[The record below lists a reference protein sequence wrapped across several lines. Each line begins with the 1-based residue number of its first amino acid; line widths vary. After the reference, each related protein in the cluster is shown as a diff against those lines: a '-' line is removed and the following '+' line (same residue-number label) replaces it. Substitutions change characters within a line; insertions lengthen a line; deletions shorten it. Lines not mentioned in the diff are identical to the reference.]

1 LAGRLR
7 ASIFPTVD
15 LLVATTNPHKAR
27 EFGELLEPLGIVV
40 RGLIEVE
47 VPVPAPI
54 ESEATFQGNARL
66 KATLYAR
73 ALGCVCLADDSGLEV
88 DALGGAPGVLSARY
102 AGEAGSR
109 EERDRRNREKVVREL
124 RERGAQESPA
134 RLVCALCLADA
145 AGTVLFET
153 SASLEGLFRFEPRG
167 GYGFG
172 YDAHLF
178 LPAAGKMAAE
188 LSPEEM
194 NACSH
199 RGQATRA
206 LAAWLA
212 ERR

>member
-1 LAGRLR
+1 LAGRLQAR
-7 ASIFPTVD
+7 IFPKVD

-27 EFGELLEPLGIVV
+27 EFGELLEPLGVRV
-40 RGLIEVE
+40 RGLDQLEAPLTAPVE
-47 VPVPAPI
+47 N
-54 ESEATFQGNARL
+54 EATFAGNARL
-66 KATLYAR
+66 KAAFYAR
-73 ALGCVCLADDSGLEV
+73 ALGCTCLADDSGLEV

-109 EERDRRNREKVVREL
+109 EERDHRNREKVVREL

-167 GYGFG
+167 GHGFG
-172 YDAHLF
+172 YDGHLF
-178 LPAAGKMAAE
+178 LPALGRMAAE

-206 LAAWLA
+206 LAAWLH
-212 ERR
+212 EQR